1 MAALAV
7 GMRVGPFFRQKHAR
21 NEIRGLFSELLDE
34 AGVLASDD
42 RDEAD
47 AIFDTVVGS
56 LLDGGDD
63 DDGDDEVLEMVAEL
77 LDQVLAL
84 DLIVPGFLGGLLER
98 YDGMAIRGVL
108 YWVRELVRPNPERAA
123 ARQAARIE
131 RQGRRL
137 AAQGDRLEHRERK
150 RKARQ
155 LRRDDRQARRS

>member
-1 MAALAV
+1 MSV
-7 GMRVGPFFRQKHAR
+7 GDFFRRKHAR
-21 NEIRGLFSELLDE
+21 SEILELFGEVLQDSGVEFGDDFDE
-34 AGVLASDD
+34 AV
-42 RDEAD
+42 
-47 AIFDTVVGS
+47 AIFDTVVTS
-56 LLDGGDD
+56 ILDGGDD
-63 DDGDDEVLEMVAEL
+63 DDGDDEVLEMVAEH

-123 ARQAARIE
+123 ARQVARIE